1 MKAVAKSFAL
11 LAGISL
17 LLACERAYAITIT
30 GVEVDIGSAVF
41 TNWNGAGVNQLG
53 ASGTTITAGQDLIL
67 TQNPTTPG
75 NFNFDTSDV
84 LCAGSVSACP
94 APVIKVTIQGVG
106 TVPFI
111 DGTTTNNVLHD
122 SNSDP
127 RDSAHNESKA
137 WTLLGSIAGIK
148 LWVGYADDA
157 HTNACAD
164 AGEGPGTAGN
174 CHPDPWQGS
183 FNTIFLG
190 NLVTESTPDGCARPF
205 SVQCFDAGALRMQF
219 DSTSQILAVTEPS
232 SVLLLGFGLIA
243 LAVCGS
249 KLKKL

>member
-1 MKAVAKSFAL
+1 MKAVAKGFAL

-17 LLACERAYAITIT
+17 LLACERAYAITVT

-67 TQNPTTPG
+67 TQNSTTPG

-111 DGTTTNNVLHD
+111 DGTPANNVLHD
-122 SNSDP
+122 NNSDP

-164 AGEGPGTAGN
+164 AGEGPGTTGN